1 MKNKSKSHIVPTS
14 FNTIAIKYY
23 YHTYKTSIAEGEP
36 STFSTKVALIQKLL
50 IIQHTY
56 NA

>member
-36 STFSTKVALIQKLL
+36 STFSTRQSCTDSEI
-50 IIQHTY
+50 TY
-56 NA
+56 NSAYI